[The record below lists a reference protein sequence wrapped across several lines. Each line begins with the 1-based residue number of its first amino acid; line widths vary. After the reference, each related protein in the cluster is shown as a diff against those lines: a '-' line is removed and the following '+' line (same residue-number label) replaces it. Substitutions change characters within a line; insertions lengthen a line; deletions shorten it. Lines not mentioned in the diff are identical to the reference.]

1 VTQSPIGASETR
13 LFPPELD
20 HSYPV
25 AVRGDGV
32 WIEDAAGKR
41 YLDAMSG
48 GSMAATLGY
57 GRTDLVEAAWA
68 QALKVSYVH
77 NEYLTSPAQE
87 RLAEELVAVAPD
99 GFARVYFVTGGAEA
113 NEAALRLARAYHVN
127 RGDADRWRVV
137 SPAQAYHGPTIATLA
152 LTGRPGL
159 HGPLGAY
166 LPPVEHIPPTTARFD
181 ETGQA
186 SLDALD
192 RILERVGPDSVA
204 LFFCE
209 AISAAALPAHRPPD
223 RFWQGLAERRERH
236 SFLIGFDE
244 IVTGLG
250 RSGNWFAANDLPLV
264 PDVIATAKGLGAGY
278 APIGAALCRE
288 HVYDAVASGSRSF
301 SLGHT
306 WNGAPLSCA
315 VGLAVVDALRRD
327 GLVERVR
334 ERGPS
339 LRDELEAAL
348 RDIPIVHEVRGH
360 GFLLG
365 VEYADP
371 RDGGES
377 FLPPE
382 LGVAGKI
389 DTAALERGLITLS
402 TQPTRDGFAGDQS
415 LFAPPFVTGDEEL
428 AEMVERFAA
437 AVRDAWNAV
446 ERELEAAPAVTR

>member
-1 VTQSPIGASETR
+1 MQTLVSASETR

-20 HSYPV
+20 RPYPV
-25 AVRGDGV
+25 AVRGEGV

-57 GRTDLVEAAWA
+57 GRSDLVAAA
-68 QALKVSYVH
+68 REQASKLSYVH

-87 RLAEELVAVAPD
+87 RLARELVGIAPE
-99 GFARVYFVTGGAEA
+99 GFTRAFFVTGGSEA
-113 NEAALRLARAYHVN
+113 NEAALRLARAYHVE
-127 RGDADRWRVV
+127 RGAPERWRIV
-137 SPAQAYHGPTIATLA
+137 SPAQAYHGPTIAALA

-159 HGPLGAY
+159 HGPLTSY
-166 LPPVEHIPPTTARFD
+166 LPPVLHIPPTTHRFD
-181 ETGQA
+181 ETGEEA
-186 SLDALD
+186 LAALD
-192 RILERVGPDSVA
+192 RILEEVGSESVA

-209 AISAAALPAHRPPD
+209 AISAAALPAHKPPD
-223 RFWQGLAERRERH
+223 RFWEGLAERRERH
-236 SFLIGFDE
+236 GFLIGFDE

-250 RSGNWFAANDLPLV
+250 RSGNWFAANDLPIV

-278 APIGAALCRE
+278 AAIGAALCRE
-288 HVYDAVASGSRSF
+288 PVYEAVANGSRRF

-315 VGLAVVDALRRD
+315 VGLAVVDALRRE

-334 ERGPS
+334 ERGPA
-339 LRDELEAAL
+339 LRAELEEAL
-348 RDIPIVHEVRGH
+348 RDVPLVHEVRGH

-365 VEYADP
+365 LEYADP

-389 DTAALERGLITLS
+389 DAAAFERGLITLS
-402 TQPTRDGFAGDQS
+402 TQPTRDGYAGDQS
-415 LFAPPFVTGDEEL
+415 LFAPPFVTSDEEL
-428 AEMVERFAA
+428 AEMVARFAA
-437 AVRDAWNAV
+437 AVRDVWAAV
-446 ERELEAAPAVTR
+446 EGQLEGVPAVSR